1 MLDEV
6 LQILRGDFG
15 PGDRRSFLATWVST
29 ADGRGDVRS
38 AADSRAQALQA
49 VDRALERA
57 MGAVTESPV
66 QRQLAAHL
74 TEVHDLCGR
83 DPERAVAGAR
93 RVFYDLARESFA
105 SPRLAATAAAE
116 ALAEL
121 ANALRA
127 AGDLVGAEHT
137 LAAAGRTLRDGVA
150 DPLIEARI
158 EIVRSAVYQQTA
170 RFAEACAAAN
180 RAAKLLRLGG
190 DYPLRANGT

>member
-6 LQILRGDFG
+6 LQTLRGDFG
-15 PGDRRSFLATWVST
+15 PGDRRNFLAAWVST
-29 ADGRGDVRS
+29 ADGRNEDRS
-38 AADSRAQALQA
+38 AVVSRAHAAQA

-57 MGAVTESPV
+57 MGVVPESPGH
-66 QRQLAAHL
+66 RQLAAHL
-74 TEVHDLCGR
+74 REVRHLCDR

-93 RVFYDLARESFA
+93 RVFHELARESFA

-137 LAAAGRTLRDGVA
+137 LSAAGRTLRDGVA

-158 EIVRSAVYQQTA
+158 EAVRSALFQKTA
-170 RFAEACAAAN
+170 RGAEACAAAN
-180 RAAKLLRLGG
+180 RAAKLSRLGG
-190 DYPLRANGT
+190 DYPRRASGT